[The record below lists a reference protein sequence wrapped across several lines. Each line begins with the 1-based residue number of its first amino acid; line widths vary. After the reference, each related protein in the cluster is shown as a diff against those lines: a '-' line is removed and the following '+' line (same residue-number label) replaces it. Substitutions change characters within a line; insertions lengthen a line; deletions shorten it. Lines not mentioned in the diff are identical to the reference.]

1 MFDKKALFTRV
12 EKRNKVAYVVNGQ
25 NILLILTTAS
35 LLLLFSNIFY
45 MCSCMF
51 SCRKIIPTISYTG
64 CFLSLDRTFIFGV
77 VLYLPVLLVT
87 YIATYMRI
95 RESSELAV
103 KIVVFLLSVAGLILL
118 MLIPLVDDL
127 NGLHF
132 LILDDVHI
140 FISLSFFVLNLAW
153 GHIILDELG
162 KLDLPYNDAQTL
174 RRVN

>member
-12 EKRNKVAYVVNGQ
+12 EKRNKIAYVVNGQ
-25 NILLILTTAS
+25 NLLLLLTTAS
-35 LLLLFSNIFY
+35 LLLVFSNIFY
-45 MCSCMF
+45 MCACMF

-77 VLYLPVLLVT
+77 LLYLPVLTVT
-87 YIATYMRI
+87 YISMYMRI
-95 RESSELAV
+95 REASDVAV
-103 KIVVFLLSVAGLILL
+103 KIVVFLLSLVGLVLL
-118 MLIPLVDDL
+118 MLIPLIDDL

-140 FISLSFFVLNLAW
+140 FISLSFFVANLAW

-162 KLDLPYNDAQTL
+162 KLDLPYNDAQVL
-174 RRVN
+174 RKVN